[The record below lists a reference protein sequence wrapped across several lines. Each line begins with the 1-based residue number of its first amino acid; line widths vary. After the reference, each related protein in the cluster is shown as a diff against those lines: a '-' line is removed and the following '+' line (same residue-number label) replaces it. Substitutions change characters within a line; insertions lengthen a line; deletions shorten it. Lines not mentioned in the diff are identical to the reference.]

1 MVSPDVSVIVLTYN
15 SGLNDLKNTLR
26 SVLLQ
31 QDVSYEIVI
40 ADDGSADNLSGEI
53 TAFFES
59 AGFTDYKLVLNEE
72 NHGTVINVISGVS
85 KAEGKYIKLI
95 SPGDY
100 LYDAGAL
107 KDLFDFAE
115 KNEAPLVFGDILIFD
130 SAAETFTPIQKWAYP
145 QITGCYAPD
154 GYDPDEIKLNYL
166 VLADN
171 IHGVSTLVERN
182 TLLRYLKKIEGKVKF
197 CEDLSYR
204 LMAFDSVKM
213 LHCPRPVAM
222 YGYGGGVSTSGKW
235 EERLHNDTKA
245 ANDVILSE
253 DCSNARFRDLLVHA
267 FEERYSGDRDRT
279 KKFFAKHPQLLM
291 KKFKMERSP
300 RLTTTDYDKS
310 FIEKVTE
317 TAS

>member
-1 MVSPDVSVIVLTYN
+1 MGSPDVSVIVLTYN
-15 SGLNDLKNTLR
+15 AGLNDLKNTLR

-31 QDVSYEIVI
+31 QGVSFEIVI

-53 TAFFES
+53 TAFFGD

-85 KAEGKYIKLI
+85 KADGKYIKLI

-100 LYDAGAL
+100 LYDTGSL
-107 KDLFDFAE
+107 KELFGFAE
-115 KNEAPLVFGDILIFD
+115 ENEAPLVFGDILIFD
-130 SAAETFTPIQKWAYP
+130 SGAETFTPIQKWAYP
-145 QITGCYAPD
+145 QIVGCYAPE
-154 GYDPDEIKLNYL
+154 GYDPDEIRLNYL

-171 IHGVSTLVERN
+171 IHGVSTLAERN
-182 TLLRYLKKIEGKVKF
+182 MLLRYLKKIEGKVRF

-222 YGYGGGVSTSGKW
+222 YGYGAGVSTSGKW

-245 ANDVILSE
+245 ANDIILSE
-253 DCSNARFRDLLVHA
+253 ECGNERFRDLLVQA
-267 FEERYSGDRDRT
+267 FEERYSGDRERT
-279 KKFFAKHPQLLM
+279 KKFFAKHPKLLM
-291 KKFKMERSP
+291 KKFKMEHSP
-300 RLTTTDYDKS
+300 RLTTLDYDKT
-310 FIEKVTE
+310 FVGKVTG